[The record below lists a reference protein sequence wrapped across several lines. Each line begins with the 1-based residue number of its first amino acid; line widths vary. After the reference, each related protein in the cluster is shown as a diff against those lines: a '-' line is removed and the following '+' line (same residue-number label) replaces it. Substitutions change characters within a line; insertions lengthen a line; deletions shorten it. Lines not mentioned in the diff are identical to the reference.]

1 MNEVMKTCFTILCSF
16 IILYIVEICQRIPEE
31 YEENLAEAIEEGEI
45 YNIRK
50 K

>member
-16 IILYIVEICQRIPEE
+16 IILYIVEMSQRIPED
-31 YEENLAEAIEEGEI
+31 YEESLVEDIEEGEI
-45 YNIRK
+45 HKIRK